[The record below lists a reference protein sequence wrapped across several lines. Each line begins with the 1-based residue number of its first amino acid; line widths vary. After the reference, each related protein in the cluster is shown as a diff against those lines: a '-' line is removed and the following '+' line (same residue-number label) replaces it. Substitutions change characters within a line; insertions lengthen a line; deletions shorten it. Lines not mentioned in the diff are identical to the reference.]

1 MLRKA
6 LQGTAVA
13 GAAVAISFG
22 ASSPAMAGGSE
33 YEYEYNADD
42 FGGVNILS
50 NFCLDI
56 NDVIDLVDV
65 DVLTMTG
72 GNNCDFTNS
81 EIHANGNTVDIDE
94 DDDDWHHKHHG
105 H

>member
-6 LQGTAVA
+6 LQGAAVT
-13 GAAVAISFG
+13 GAAVALSFG

-33 YEYEYNADD
+33 HEYDYSAHD

-56 NDVIDLVDV
+56 NDVLDLVDV

-72 GNNCDFTNS
+72 GNNCDFINS
-81 EIHANGNTVDIDE
+81 EVHSTGNEIEID
-94 DDDDWHHKHHG
+94 D
-105 H
+105 